1 MFFLLKKKSHCI
13 RVKQPQKITRKHR
26 QSGANK
32 KKKHQF
38 LSSFSFVLV
47 LNSFG
52 SHMEISHS
60 KTKNWA
66 KHISPDLKSALG
78 MSAP

>member
-32 KKKHQF
+32 KKAPIPVF
-38 LSSFSFVLV
+38 IFFCSGAELIWEPYGNLSFQ
-47 LNSFG
+47 
-52 SHMEISHS
+52 
-60 KTKNWA
+60 
-66 KHISPDLKSALG
+66 D
-78 MSAP
+78 